1 MAEHEVLI
9 EGMLFD
15 INSPGQKIKEVIAL
29 LHEKGRRRQNVT
41 VRIVWDI
48 I

>member
-15 INSPGQKIKEVIAL
+15 INSPGAKKLKKQL
-29 LHEKGRRRQNVT
+29 RFS
-41 VRIVWDI
+41 
-48 I
+48 